1 MKDKKESADFKPYV
15 TFLTGR
21 SKQNF
26 CLSNN
31 KTQLSYIQEIFLL
44 ISFLGSKA
52 LVISVE
58 GMVLT
63 KPLDKIQSTQ
73 IRLMLQTQVSKNI
86 KTVKKRFF
94 GKQPKLNFQDY

>member
-21 SKQNF
+21 SKTNF

-31 KTQLSYIQEIFLL
+31 KTQLSYIQEFFLL

-58 GMVLT
+58 GRDGSHET
-63 KPLDKIQSTQ
+63 SRQKPKYTNTAHATDSG
-73 IRLMLQTQVSKNI
+73 
-86 KTVKKRFF
+86 F
-94 GKQPKLNFQDY
+94 